1 MKKLSHNGN
10 EEKCQSYSASQD
22 IKFTVKSEPN
32 DISNSAK
39 VFKSHPGDRS
49 CSPRVTARALSS
61 ANRVAISQSKPL
73 DFIGMNISTVITTGS
88 LSSKGVNFG
97 SSRAVHYIHGETGIN
112 FGDFMPA
119 DRDFSQRIDDDKSL
133 IGEDNFGMD
142 KNQIKDGTGEQTP
155 GKTGGTATKSV
166 IQNINVSKVTNGKE
180 GDKCQEVATSWAKS
194 LEIAH
199 KGIISCANRRAA

>member
-10 EEKCQSYSASQD
+10 EKKCQSNSASQD
-22 IKFTVKSEPN
+22 IKFAVKFEPN
-32 DISNSAK
+32 DISNSAE

-73 DFIGMNISTVITTGS
+73 DFIGMNISTVITTRS

-97 SSRAVHYIHGETGIN
+97 SSGAVHYIHGETGIN

-119 DRDFSQRIDDDKSL
+119 DRDFSQRIEDDKSL
-133 IGEDNFGMD
+133 IREDNFRMD
-142 KNQIKDGTGEQTP
+142 KNQIEDGTGKQTP
-155 GKTGGTATKSV
+155 GKTGGTAAKPV
-166 IQNINVSKVTNGKE
+166 IQNVNVSKVTNGKE

>member
-10 EEKCQSYSASQD
+10 EEKCQSNSASQE
-22 IKFTVKSEPN
+22 IKFTVKFEPN

-73 DFIGMNISTVITTGS
+73 DFIGMNISTVITTRS
-88 LSSKGVNFG
+88 LSGKGVNFS
-97 SSRAVHYIHGETGIN
+97 SSRAVHDIHGETGIN
-112 FGDFMPA
+112 FGDFMPTN
-119 DRDFSQRIDDDKSL
+119 RDFSYGIDDDKSL
-133 IGEDNFGMD
+133 IRENNFRMD
-142 KNQIKDGTGEQTP
+142 KNQIEKGTGKQTP

>member
-22 IKFTVKSEPN
+22 IKFTVKFEPN

-61 ANRVAISQSKPL
+61 ANSVAISQSKPL
-73 DFIGMNISTVITTGS
+73 DFIGMNISTVITTRS

-97 SSRAVHYIHGETGIN
+97 SSGAVHYIHGETGIN

-119 DRDFSQRIDDDKSL
+119 DRDFSYGIDDDKSL
-133 IGEDNFGMD
+133 IREDDFRMN
-142 KNQIKDGTGEQTP
+142 KNQIEKGTGKQTP
-155 GKTGGTATKSV
+155 GNAGGTATKSV

-180 GDKCQEVATSWAKS
+180 GDKCEEVATS
-194 LEIAH
+194 
-199 KGIISCANRRAA
+199 

>member
-10 EEKCQSYSASQD
+10 EEKCEIDNASQD
-22 IKFTVKSEPN
+22 IKFAVKIEPN

-39 VFKSHPGDRS
+39 VFKSHPGDGS

-61 ANRVAISQSKPL
+61 ANRVAVSQSKPL
-73 DFIGMNISTVITTGS
+73 DLIGMNISTVITTRS
-88 LSSKGVNFG
+88 LSGKGVNFS

-119 DRDFSQRIDDDKSL
+119 DRDFSQRINDDKSL
-133 IGEDNFGMD
+133 IREDNFGMD
-142 KNQIKDGTGEQTP
+142 KNQIEEGTGKQAP

-180 GDKCQEVATSWAKS
+180 GDKCEEVATSWAKS

-199 KGIISCANRRAA
+199 KGIISRVNRRAA

>member
-10 EEKCQSYSASQD
+10 EEECESNNASQD
-22 IKFTVKSEPN
+22 IKFAVKFEPN

-39 VFKSHPGDRS
+39 VFKSNPGDRS

-61 ANRVAISQSKPL
+61 ANRVAISQSKSL
-73 DFIGMNISTVITTGS
+73 NFIGMNISTVITTRS
-88 LSSKGVNFG
+88 LSGKGVNFS

-112 FGDFMPA
+112 FRDFMPA

-133 IGEDNFGMD
+133 IREDNFRMN
-142 KNQIKDGTGEQTP
+142 KNQIEEGTGKQTP
-155 GKTGGTATKSV
+155 GNAGGTATKSV
-166 IQNINVSKVTNGKE
+166 IQNINVSKVTDGKE
-180 GDKCQEVATSWAKS
+180 GDKCEEVATSWAKS
-194 LEIAH
+194 LKIAH

>member
-10 EEKCQSYSASQD
+10 EKKCQSNSASQD
-22 IKFTVKSEPN
+22 IKFAVKFEPN
-32 DISNSAK
+32 DISNSAE

-73 DFIGMNISTVITTGS
+73 DFIGMNISTVITTRS

-97 SSRAVHYIHGETGIN
+97 SSGAVHYIHGETGIN

-119 DRDFSQRIDDDKSL
+119 DRDFSQRIEDDKSL
-133 IGEDNFGMD
+133 IREDNFRMD
-142 KNQIKDGTGEQTP
+142 KNQIEDGTGKQTP
-155 GKTGGTATKSV
+155 GKTGGTAAKPV
-166 IQNINVSKVTNGKE
+166 IQNVNVSKVTNGKE
-180 GDKCQEVATSWAKS
+180 GDKCEEVATSWAKS